1 MIKITHHV
9 EFDFKDREASDL
21 ETLNRVLS
29 AMKLKDLEL
38 KKHRGYLEVTQ
49 DGDGNLV
56 HQRYGLDSGML
67 ICTPSKSGCTYQ
79 IDTAVVDRSVDR
91 DEFLDIWCSCH
102 PDRTMRRVITMGFDE
117 AFAFIILHHQCA

>member
-21 ETLNRVLS
+21 EKLNRVLS

-38 KKHRGYLEVTQ
+38 KNPRGYLAVTQ

-56 HQRYGLDSGML
+56 HQRYGLDSGTFV
-67 ICTPSKSGCTYQ
+67 CTPAKDGLIYQ
-79 IDTAVVDRSVDR
+79 IDTAVVDLSVDHN
-91 DEFLDIWCSCH
+91 EFLDIWRSCH
-102 PDRTMRRVITMGFDE
+102 SERVMRTVITMGFDE
-117 AFAFIILHHQCA
+117 VMGFIILHHQHI